1 MNNKFGVD
9 SFIWAESFSE
19 KIMSHPNDKR
29 IRFRSH

>member
-19 KIMSHPNDKR
+19 KIYGSSQKQKN
-29 IRFRSH
+29 